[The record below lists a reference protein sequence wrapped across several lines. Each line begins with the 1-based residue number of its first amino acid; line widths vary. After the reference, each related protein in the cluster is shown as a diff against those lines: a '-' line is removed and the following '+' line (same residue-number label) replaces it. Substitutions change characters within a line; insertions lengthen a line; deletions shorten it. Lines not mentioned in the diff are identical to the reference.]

1 MNLQETPI
9 KFPSKEWIETFMDVI
24 NNSAD
29 YKEAAKTWEGDFLF
43 IIEPDEKLKKK
54 AIFYLDLWHGD
65 CRSVDYFDDGQE
77 LPETEFQYIGTY
89 DNWLKVINGEIDPI
103 KGILTRKFKLVGDKG
118 KVMRATK
125 AAKELVTSAQKVD
138 TEFL

>member
-1 MNLQETPI
+1 MAY
-9 KFPSKEWIETFMDVI
+9 KFPSKEWINAYMEVL
-24 NNSAD
+24 NNSPS

-43 IIEPDEKLKKK
+43 VIEPDDKLDKKK
-54 AIFYLDLWHGD
+54 IFYLDLWHGV
-65 CRSVDYFDDGQE
+65 CRGVDAYDDGDS

-89 DNWLKVINGEIDPI
+89 SNWLKVIRGEIDPI

-125 AAKELVTSAQKVD
+125 AAKELVVSAQKVD

>member
-1 MNLQETPI
+1 M
-9 KFPSKEWIETFMDVI
+9 KVI
-24 NNSAD
+24 NNSPS

-43 IIEPDEKLKKK
+43 VIEPDDKLDKKVTYY
-54 AIFYLDLWHGD
+54 IDLLHGE
-65 CRSVDYFDDGQE
+65 CLGVDLIEEGMN
-77 LPETEFQYIGTY
+77 LPKTEFQYIGKY
-89 DNWLKVINGEIDPI
+89 SDWLKVIEGNLDPI

-125 AAKELVTSAQKVD
+125 AAKELVNSAQKVL